1 MRSRRVIVLFP
12 LVWVACFSGSSGG
25 NGNAQF
31 DASFDASFDGTSP
44 EAEPGEASTPEASAD
59 VTAEDAPSV
68 DASVEADAGPQPI
81 TVVVAGAL
89 GYEPGVNVVFGDATG
104 AVLGAPVPTDSNG
117 QARTQQPGVAM
128 ATVLL
133 GTPSAPAPY
142 TVMGLGPGS
151 LVPVVDLASIGDL
164 PSTSALVTAIPS
176 TPNLG
181 GVSTYQ
187 VTSGA
192 CVSTPQGL
200 PFPLSLQSYNAWPC
214 VGLASTATTVNPVLP
229 LIVDALDTSGN
240 ILGFAAATTASPATP
255 DDAGNIDVAL
265 GGSWSQSTTH
275 QIVAVDN
282 LPDAGVFA
290 PQIAYSEIAD
300 GILDTLPSQAPPVDA
315 GASAFAQVQTHVG
328 FASGV
333 QAEAQLL
340 STQSGLLATSLISTA
355 PAPTK
360 DGTVTLDASLL
371 ATAPFFQSAVTTS
384 GPTDGQPIVQWSLA
398 SGNLGG
404 ATGLVTSFG
413 WSQPLDGGQLV
424 YGTWTIVSP
433 GITGTSITAPALPSS
448 LAGYA
453 PATGATV
460 YEDEIFAVYGQ
471 TGHGSYASLLPVG
484 TLFPF
489 QQCSFSAPAIPPL
502 PGAGTA
508 LIVQYSAGGS
518 GC

>member
-1 MRSRRVIVLFP
+1 MSARRIVLLVP
-12 LVWVACFSGSSGG
+12 LVWVACFSASSGG

-31 DASFDASFDGTSP
+31 DASFDSSFDGTSP
-44 EAEPGEASTPEASAD
+44 EAEPGETSAPEASAD
-59 VTAEDAPSV
+59 VTAEDAPAV

-89 GYEPGVNVVFGDATG
+89 GYEQGVNVVFGDVTG
-104 AVLGAPVPTDSNG
+104 AVLGAPLQTDSHG
-117 QARTQQPGVAM
+117 RASTAQLGVAM
-128 ATVLL
+128 ATVQL
-133 GTPSAPAPY
+133 GTPSAPSPN
-142 TVMGLGPGS
+142 TVMGLVPGS
-151 LVPVVDLASIGDL
+151 LVPVVDLASIGSL
-164 PSTSALVTAIPS
+164 PSSSAQVTAIPS

-181 GVSTYQ
+181 EVSTYQ

-192 CVSTPQGL
+192 CVSTPQGP
-200 PFPLSLQSYNAWPC
+200 PFPLSLSNSAFPC
-214 VGLASTATTVNPVLP
+214 VGLAATATTVNPVLP
-229 LIVDALDTSGN
+229 LVVDALDTSGN
-240 ILGFAAATTASPATP
+240 ILGFAATTTASPATP

-290 PQIAYSEIAD
+290 PQIAYSEVAD
-300 GILDTLPSQAPPVDA
+300 GILDTLPSHAPPVDA

-340 STQSGLLATSLISTA
+340 STQSGVLATSLISTG

-360 DGTVTLDASLL
+360 DGTVTLDASPL
-371 ATAPFFQSAVTTS
+371 ATAPFFQSAVTTN
-384 GPTDGQPIVQWSLA
+384 GPTVGQPIVQWSLA

-413 WSQPLDGGQLV
+413 WSQPLDGGDILN
-424 YGTWTIVSP
+424 GTWTLVSP
-433 GITGTSITAPALPSS
+433 GTTAASFTVPALPSS

-460 YEDEIFAVYGQ
+460 YVNEIFAVYGQ
-471 TGHGSYASLLPVG
+471 TALGSYASLWPVG
-484 TLFPF
+484 NLFPV